1 MKKSLRTSKIGTDKT
16 RIYAEMRFF
25 DKLYSTA
32 FILMASLALV
42 IGAGI
47 MLNNVEGSVSTN
59 TSDTNQLFQNNI
71 SLSQQQNISAEFPLK
86 SNYVKVLGSKM
97 HYIDEGEG
105 DPILFIHGN
114 PTSSYLWRNIIPYV
128 EPYGRAIAVDL
139 IGMGK
144 SDKPA
149 IDYRFVD
156 HAKYLDRFI
165 EELGLKNITLVVHDW
180 GSALGFNYAM
190 QHEDNIKGIAFME
203 ALLMPLTWNEFPDDF
218 KKIFQT
224 FRTPGAGYD
233 LIVNKNIFV
242 EQILP
247 GGILRNLTEEEMNQY
262 REPYKI
268 AESRKPVW
276 VWPNE
281 IPIDGKP
288 ADVHK
293 IVTDYN
299 KWLQETELPKILF
312 YASPGA
318 ITNASAVDWSEANL
332 KNLQTVALGQ
342 GIHYLQEDHPEA
354 IGRTLANW
362 VEQENSK
369 SE

>member
-1 MKKSLRTSKIGTDKT
+1 MYHSVTISVILALLVLVVISIGT
-16 RIYAEMRFF
+16 I
-25 DKLYSTA
+25 
-32 FILMASLALV
+32 SLASQMKESYHVL
-42 IGAGI
+42 G
-47 MLNNVEGSVSTN
+47 EGTNMSV
-59 TSDTNQLFQNNI
+59 TNQMFPDEI
-71 SLSQQQNISAEFPLK
+71 SPPLPYEQNISAEFPFE
-86 SNYVKVLGSKM
+86 SNYVEVLGSQM

-144 SDKPA
+144 SDKPD
-149 IDYRFVD
+149 IGYRFVD
-156 HAKYLDRFI
+156 HAKYLEAFI
-165 EELGLKNITLVVHDW
+165 EKLDLKNITLVVHDW

-190 QHEDNIKGIAFME
+190 QNEDNIKGIAFME
-203 ALLMPLTWNEFPDDF
+203 AFLMPLTWNEYPEDV

-224 FRTPGAGYD
+224 IRTPESGYD
-233 LIVNKNIFV
+233 LIVNKNFFV
-242 EQILP
+242 EQLLP
-247 GGILRNLTEEEMNQY
+247 RAILRNLTEEEMNQY
-262 REPYKI
+262 REPFKTV
-268 AESRKPVW
+268 ESRKPTW

-299 KWLQETELPKILF
+299 QWLQETELPKLLF
-312 YASPGA
+312 YANPGGL
-318 ITNASAVDWSEANL
+318 TNASEVDWSEANL
-332 KNLQTVALGQ
+332 ENLETIDLGQ

-354 IGRTLANW
+354 IGKALANW
-362 VEQENSK
+362 IQKQK
-369 SE
+369 SQSR

>member
-1 MKKSLRTSKIGTDKT
+1 MYYSNTF
-16 RIYAEMRFF
+16 RFF
-25 DKLYSTA
+25 PVFS
-32 FILMASLALV
+32 ALV
-42 IGAGI
+42 IITGGVI
-47 MLNNVEGSVSTN
+47 LSVGQATGRYDVSGTEVSN
-59 TSDTNQLFQNNI
+59 MSEASQTFQDRI
-71 SLSQQQNISAEFPLK
+71 TLPYEQNISAEFPFK
-86 SNYVKVLGSKM
+86 SHYVEVLGSQM
-97 HYIDEGEG
+97 HYIDKGEG

-114 PTSSYLWRNIIPYV
+114 PTSSYLWRNIIPFV

-144 SDKPA
+144 SDKPG

-156 HAKYLDRFI
+156 HAKYLDGFI
-165 EELGLKNITLVVHDW
+165 EKLNLKNITLVVHDW

-190 QHEDNIKGIAFME
+190 QHEDNVKGIAFME
-203 ALLMPLTWNEFPDDF
+203 ALLMPLTWDVFSDEFQN
-218 KKIFQT
+218 IFQT

-233 LIVNKNIFV
+233 LIVNKNFFV

-268 AESRKPVW
+268 AESRKPVL

-293 IVTDYN
+293 IVSDYN
-299 KWLQETELPKILF
+299 RWLQETELPKILF
-312 YASPGA
+312 YATPGA
-318 ITNASAVDWSEANL
+318 ITNASVVDWSEANL
-332 KNLQTVALGQ
+332 KNIETVDLGQ

-354 IGRTLANW
+354 IGRALANW
-362 VEQENSK
+362 IQLQNSK
-369 SE
+369 SQ